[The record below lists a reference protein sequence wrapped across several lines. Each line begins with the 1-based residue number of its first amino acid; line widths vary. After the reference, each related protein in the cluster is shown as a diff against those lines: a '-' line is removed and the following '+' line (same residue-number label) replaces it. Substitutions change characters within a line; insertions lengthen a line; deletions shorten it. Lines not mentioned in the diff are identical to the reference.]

1 MKKHL
6 IILLLCTT
14 SCLWVRAAAI
24 EPDSLLI
31 SRVLKE
37 LGIPLA
43 KTKEE
48 FIRTKAMPNDPG
60 KTIFSIPVLVSEEG
74 GSSYTMDAYVLVVES
89 ATGKILQKYDEEGY
103 WESDAVRIEDI
114 GIDTAPYRLNPQTRA
129 FGITTQF
136 VGSSS
141 PNPFSQ
147 TTISLFVPQGNTLIK
162 VVDKLVLEQY
172 NGEWDMH
179 CAGVFE
185 NKMTNIEVS
194 SSKTNG
200 YADLLINSKITNTE
214 SFKMGEE
221 CEAKVVKNKLNKS
234 VLKFSR
240 GSYHISPPRNKPV
253 RNK

>member
-1 MKKHL
+1 MKKYL
-6 IILLLCTT
+6 LILLLSTV
-14 SCLWVRAAAI
+14 SYMEVKAVAH

-31 SRVLKE
+31 SQVLKG
-37 LGIPLA
+37 LKIPLA

-48 FIRTKAMPNDPG
+48 FIRMKPMPNDPG
-60 KTIFSIPVLVSEEG
+60 KTIVSIPVLVSEEDG
-74 GSSYTMDAYVLVVES
+74 GSSYTMDAYFLVVES
-89 ATGKILQKYDEEGY
+89 GTGKILQQYYEEGY
-103 WESDAVRIEDI
+103 WESDAIRMEDT

-141 PNPFSQ
+141 PNPYSQ
-147 TTISLFVPQGNTLIK
+147 TTISLFVPQGNTLVR

-185 NKMTNIEVS
+185 NKMTKIEVS

-214 SFKMGEE
+214 SFKKGEE
-221 CEAKVVKNKLNKS
+221 CEEKVVKNKLNKS
-234 VLKFSR
+234 VLKFNK
-240 GSYHISPPRNKPV
+240 GSYHISPAKNK
-253 RNK
+253 